1 MKRSHYL
8 ETFLISPGAIL
19 LAAAVIVLL
28 YRFLLEPVVASVL
41 STVLSMILGFDR
53 VILIS
58 LAIYGVGILASSRV
72 TGHRGEESI
81 A

>member
-1 MKRSHYL
+1 MKRSYYP

-19 LAAAVIVLL
+19 LAAAGIVLL
-28 YRFLLEPVVASVL
+28 YRFFLDPVVASVL
-41 STVLSMILGFDR
+41 STVLSMVLGFDR

>member
-1 MKRSHYL
+1 M
-8 ETFLISPGAIL
+8 
-19 LAAAVIVLL
+19 V
-28 YRFLLEPVVASVL
+28 
-41 STVLSMILGFDR
+41 LGFDR